1 MAGRGPMVIK
11 IYGWERADGHQDLWL
26 GEGRWSS
33 RSMVGRGP
41 MVIKIY
47 GWEKADGHQDLW
59 LGEALIQH
67 EAG

>member
-1 MAGRGPMVIK
+1 
-11 IYGWERADGHQDLWL
+11 
-26 GEGRWSS
+26 
-33 RSMVGRGP
+33 MVGRGP